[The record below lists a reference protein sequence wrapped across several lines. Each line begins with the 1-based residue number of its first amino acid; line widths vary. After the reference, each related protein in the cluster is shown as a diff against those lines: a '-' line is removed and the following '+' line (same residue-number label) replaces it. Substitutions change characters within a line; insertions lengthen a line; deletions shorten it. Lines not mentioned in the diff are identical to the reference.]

1 MREKRK
7 RALRVLVV
15 GNSNNEYVPGGS
27 IFTDC
32 VVNNYRRTS
41 SSGVRGSATWLHWK
55 HGKWISLYYGGGI
68 GARWDYQSARVLEE
82 YDGCI
87 DGQISLN
94 DQGSTSNTLGIGPTS
109 LLGVRFK
116 FGKRFSLMADLVPL
130 SFTATISNSTFTY
143 TDFESQDG
151 TVIVDVNS
159 SNSTA
164 GLETF
169 VNFLSTPRI
178 WFAIHF

>member
-1 MREKRK
+1 MREKKK
-7 RALRVLVV
+7 RALRVLVS

-32 VVNNYRRTS
+32 VVNDFRRTS
-41 SSGVRGSATWLHWK
+41 TSGIRGSATWLHWK
-55 HGKWISLYYGGGI
+55 HGKHLSLYYGGGVY
-68 GARWDYQSARVLEE
+68 ARWEYQSARVVEE
-82 YDGCI
+82 YDGCLS
-87 DGQISLN
+87 GQITLN
-94 DQGSTSNTLGIGPTS
+94 DQVNISNTFGVGPTS

-116 FGKRFSLMADLVPL
+116 FGERFSLMADLVPL
-130 SFTATISNSTFTY
+130 SFTATISNSTYSF
-143 TDFESQDG
+143 TDFESQNG
-151 TVIVDVNS
+151 IVVSDINT

-169 VNFLSTPRI
+169 VNFVSSPRL